1 MVESIEL
8 PWVERRQER
17 DVRDHCTSLRTKNSA
32 FSEALE
38 TEVGPKYT
46 CFRKTGFSF

>member
-1 MVESIEL
+1 MVESTEL

-17 DVRDHCTSLRTKNSA
+17 GMRDHCTSLRTKNSA

-46 CFRKTGFSF
+46 SFRKTGFSF